1 MNTDALVARIH
12 EFGETS
18 AVVSL
23 LTAEYGCVRVLA
35 KGAKRLKNSFLGPLD
50 KGVLYR
56 VRLGRRSGDGLVPLH
71 SARAREIFSRL
82 RNDPARFA
90 AANVILEVASLLLR
104 DNEPQP
110 ELFRLSVFSLKVIN
124 HAPEPR
130 LDTGV
135 VLFLARAVGLSG
147 HGPVLD
153 ACTACG
159 ELVEDGDDAHLSP
172 ARGGLLHRA
181 CGRGEPASRPL
192 SADGL
197 SLLRYVSSVPAAEVL
212 ASSAPPR
219 AAREVQGLLAGWLE
233 YVLECRIRSLRPLRY
248 GEVPHSRPTG

>member
-1 MNTDALVARIH
+1 M
-12 EFGETS
+12 
-18 AVVSL
+18 
-23 LTAEYGCVRVLA
+23 
-35 KGAKRLKNSFLGPLD
+35 
-50 KGVLYR
+50 
-56 VRLGRRSGDGLVPLH
+56 
-71 SARAREIFSRL
+71 

-110 ELFRLSVFSLKVIN
+110 ELFRLSVFSLKVIDR
-124 HAPEPR
+124 APEPR

-153 ACTACG
+153 ACAACG
-159 ELVEDGDDAHLSP
+159 ELVGDGDDAHLSP

-192 SADGL
+192 SAGGL
-197 SLLRYVSSVPAAEVL
+197 SLLRHVSSVPAAEVL

-248 GEVPHSRPTG
+248 GEVPHSRPAG